1 MSNKWKGKK
10 NCLGE
15 TGIHGGRPSL
25 APWIS
30 GSCQLAMVSEF
41 CPRVT
46 GREWRWGWQFL
57 IRLQQSACSL
67 YLLTSLN
74 KSLLGCNSD
83 ESSTGE
89 LSRESTE
96 CKLCATDNTCFMHF
110 FFFLAALYL
119 CSYAWAFSSC
129 SKRASQCSGL
139 SGCSTQALEQV
150 AVAVVG
156 HRFRCPVACEI
167 FPDQGSNPRPRHRQM
182 DS

>member
-96 CKLCATDNTCFMHF
+96 CILCATDNTCFMHF
-110 FFFLAALYL
+110 FFFWLHCIFVPMPGLSQVAA
-119 CSYAWAFSSC
+119 
-129 SKRASQCSGL
+129 SGL
-139 SGCSTQALEQV
+139 LS
-150 AVAVVG
+150 AVACLVV
-156 HRFRCPVACEI
+156 A
-167 FPDQGSNPRPRHRQM
+167 PRL
-182 DS
+182 